1 MFKIFGSRKSSERGS
16 RINAAIWD
24 KIGGGSKKH
33 RIDIAGGAR
42 GRVLEIGAGTGFN
55 LRYYGT
61 EVESVVATE
70 PSVYMLRRAE
80 RRAKGVA
87 VPVELKPA
95 PAEELPFEDASF
107 DTVVSTLV
115 MCSVKDP
122 AKALSEIRRVLKP
135 GGEFRFYEHV
145 RASNRAVGFV
155 QSAIITPVT
164 RRLDGCH
171 HNRETARYIE
181 EAGFGI
187 KRLDKINFMEIRGVA
202 SPAS

>member
-1 MFKIFGSRKSSERGS
+1 MIRLLGSRKPSALGS
-16 RINAAIWD
+16 RVNAAIWD
-24 KIGGGSKKH
+24 KIGRGAKKH
-33 RIDIAGGAR
+33 RSDIAGGAR

-55 LRYYGT
+55 LSYYGP
-61 EVESVVATE
+61 EVEGVVASE
-70 PSVYMLRRAE
+70 PSPHMLRRAE
-80 RRAKGVA
+80 PRAREAAVA
-87 VPVELKPA
+87 VELKQA

-145 RASNRAVGFV
+145 RASNRAVSFV
-155 QSAIITPVT
+155 QSAIITPVS

-171 HNRETARYIE
+171 HDRETTRYIE
-181 EAGFGI
+181 EAGFEI
-187 KRLDKINFMEIRGVA
+187 KRLDKINFMEIKGVA
-202 SPAS
+202 SPLN